1 MRITLHNRRSVLRTG
16 GAGLGALLGLP
27 LFRASPALAAA
38 LKMTMGVG
46 LTNDGAPLVF
56 AMQRDKLLDQ
66 AASELGLQIDS
77 EYLNFPVLLRM
88 LQGLAAGQLD
98 IGMLGSTP
106 TIRNLAQPDA
116 AVPIGLAG
124 GGIKFPLQVPRGS
137 PIKNLDDLKGKT
149 VLTIVG
155 SDLHLVLNLMLAAHF
170 GTDDAKTL
178 GITVKN
184 IQAFAEL
191 TRAQPGIDAVLNVEP
206 AAQGAVNAGELV
218 NLLLNDGTT
227 GPAYDGPEGK
237 GAGHKI
243 ASFAKTPFA
252 PEAYY
257 PHRIWWVARQ
267 EFLQQN
273 PKAIVALLIAN
284 ARATKLVT
292 QMTPDAVI
300 DLASQDW
307 FSDRAAQRPYVENIL
322 YRRRGWSW
330 ITEGDA
336 RSLVGLSQ
344 VKSIYQTPLTGDGVK
359 GLMKLAAP
367 LCREAWERVG
377 KDPGPDAFLD
387 NTAID
392 MRGLPL
398 WEIDRWTS
406 L

>member
-1 MRITLHNRRSVLRTG
+1 MKATLHDRRSVLGIG
-16 GAGLGALLGLP
+16 GAGIGALLGLP

-38 LKMTMGVG
+38 LKMMMGVG

-66 AASELGLQIDS
+66 AANELGLQIDS

-106 TIRNLAQPDA
+106 TIRNLSLPNA
-116 AVPIGLAG
+116 AVPLAIAG
-124 GGIKFPLQVPRGS
+124 GGMKFPLQVPSNS
-137 PIKNLDDLKGKT
+137 PIKTLDDLKGKSI
-149 VLTIVG
+149 LTIVG
-155 SDLHLVLNLMLAAHF
+155 SDLHLVLNLMLQAHF
-170 GTDDAKTL
+170 GTDDPKAL

-257 PHRIWWVARQ
+257 PHRIWWVARP

-273 PKAIVALLIAN
+273 PKAIVALLMAN
-284 ARATKLVT
+284 ERATRRVT
-292 QMTPDAVI
+292 RMTPDAVI

-336 RSLVGLSQ
+336 RSLVGLSK
-344 VKSIYQTPLTGDGVK
+344 VKSIYQTALTGDGVK
-359 GLMKLAAP
+359 ALMKLAAP
-367 LCREAWERVG
+367 LSREAWERLG
-377 KDPGPDAFLD
+377 KNPGPEAFLD
-387 NTAID
+387 IKTPD
-392 MRGLPL
+392 MGGLPV
-398 WEIDRWTS
+398 WEIDRWTT